1 MCPKEKESLAE
12 TLVNLQAMRADI
24 TKCRNRSFVL
34 MLDILYFNTDPS
46 ITQCSAIETA
56 KLPILEVSN
65 NETSLLAQKPLFT
78 PD

>member
-12 TLVNLQAMRADI
+12 TSVNLQAVRADI

-34 MLDILYFNTDPS
+34 ILDILYFNADPS
-46 ITQCSAIETA
+46 ITQCNAIETA
-56 KLPILEVSN
+56 NLLILEVSN
-65 NETSLLAQKPLFT
+65 NEMSLLAQKPLFT